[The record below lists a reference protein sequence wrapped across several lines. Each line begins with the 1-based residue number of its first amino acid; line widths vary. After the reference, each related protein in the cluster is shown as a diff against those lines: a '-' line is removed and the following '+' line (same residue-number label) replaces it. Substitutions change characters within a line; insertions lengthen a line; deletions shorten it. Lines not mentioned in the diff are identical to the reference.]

1 MPKNVKKG
9 KNTTRIVKKIEFIA
23 VEDLPEGET
32 YGIIEKELGNRNFLA
47 KLYNGIEF
55 KCRITAGKR
64 KKREFLVKKDCLV
77 RVSPNS
83 SKENKLYEIIA
94 VYPSNLRI
102 KFENKGYFDK
112 LKVHPDDF
120 TEEDIGVW
128 WEGKEEEKEKEEE
141 FNIDDI

>member
-9 KNTTRIVKKIEFIA
+9 KNTTRIIKKIEFIS
-23 VEDLPEGET
+23 VDDLSEGET
-32 YGIIEKELGNRNFLA
+32 YGIIKKELGNRTFEAEFFNSI
-47 KLYNGIEF
+47 KF
-55 KCRITAGKR
+55 KCRISAGKR

-94 VYPSNLRI
+94 VYPSNVRI
-102 KFENKGYFDK
+102 KFEKKGYFDK
-112 LKVHPDDF
+112 LKVHPEDF

-128 WEGKEEEKEKEEE
+128 WEGKEEEKKEEE
-141 FNIDDI
+141 INIDDI

>member
-9 KNTTRIVKKIEFIA
+9 KNTTRVVKKIEFID
-23 VEDLPEGET
+23 VDDLPEGET

-47 KLYNGIEF
+47 KQYNGIEF

-102 KFENKGYFDK
+102 KFESKGYFDK

-120 TEEDIGVW
+120 SEEDIGVW
-128 WEGKEEEKEKEEE
+128 WEGKEEKKEEEE

>member
-9 KNTTRIVKKIEFIA
+9 KNTTRIIKKIEFIS
-23 VEDLPEGET
+23 VDDLSEGET
-32 YGIIEKELGNRNFLA
+32 YGIIEKELGNRTFEA
-47 KLYNGIEF
+47 KLYNGIKF
-55 KCRITAGKR
+55 KCRISAGKR

-94 VYPSNLRI
+94 VYPSNIRI
-102 KFENKGYFDK
+102 KFEKKGYFDK
-112 LKVHPDDF
+112 LKVHPEDF

-128 WEGKEEEKEKEEE
+128 WEGKEEEKKEEE
-141 FNIDDI
+141 INIDDI